1 MENTVGVL
9 FKIKFKII
17 RIRTHLNVIRNS
29 FRFILIIVVIVSLT
43 NCKKS
48 VSSLDSWAYPDC
60 SYLKEAILNFNSD
73 IVQSEINKML
83 TDLEPNPTK
92 DDEWG
97 HEKNLDI
104 LVNRINSS
112 CDSIHAN
119 LFCYCCN
126 KSLPPQSIIILSV
139 DSSGTIITRSLDIW
153 TPDDDIL
160 QCTEIHK
167 YYN

>member
-1 MENTVGVL
+1 M
-9 FKIKFKII
+9 
-17 RIRTHLNVIRNS
+17 IRNN
-29 FRFILIIVVIVSLT
+29 FRYTIIILMISILT
-43 NCKKS
+43 NCMKS
-48 VSSLDSWAYPDC
+48 VDNLYGWKIPDFIN
-60 SYLKEAILNFNSD
+60 LKMAIIDLNSD
-73 IVQSEINKML
+73 MMKSEINKML
-83 TDLEPNPTK
+83 TDLEPNTTK

-104 LVNRINSS
+104 LVNRLNSN
-112 CDSIHAN
+112 CDSINAS

>member
-1 MENTVGVL
+1 MTTNM
-9 FKIKFKII
+9 IK
-17 RIRTHLNVIRNS
+17 NS
-29 FRFILIIVVIVSLT
+29 ILFILIMTLMLSFS

-48 VSSLDSWAYPDC
+48 VETLDRWEPADC
-60 SYLKEAILNFNSD
+60 TILKSAIIDINSD
-73 IVQSEINKML
+73 MMQSEINKML
-83 TDLEPNPTK
+83 TDLEPNPKK

-104 LVNRINSS
+104 LVNRLNSN
-112 CDSIHAN
+112 CDSIHAS
-119 LFCYCCN
+119 LFCYCYN

-160 QCTEIHK
+160 QCREIHK
-167 YYN
+167 FYN

>member
-1 MENTVGVL
+1 M
-9 FKIKFKII
+9 
-17 RIRTHLNVIRNS
+17 IRNN
-29 FRFILIIVVIVSLT
+29 FRYTIIILMIITLT

-48 VSSLDSWAYPDC
+48 VDNLDGWEIPDC
-60 SYLKEAILNFNSD
+60 INLKMAIIDLNSD
-73 IVQSEINKML
+73 MVKIEINKML
-83 TDLEPNPTK
+83 TDLEPNRTK

-104 LVNRINSS
+104 LVNRLNSN
-112 CDSIHAN
+112 CDSINAS

-139 DSSGTIITRSLDIW
+139 DSSRTIITRSLDIW